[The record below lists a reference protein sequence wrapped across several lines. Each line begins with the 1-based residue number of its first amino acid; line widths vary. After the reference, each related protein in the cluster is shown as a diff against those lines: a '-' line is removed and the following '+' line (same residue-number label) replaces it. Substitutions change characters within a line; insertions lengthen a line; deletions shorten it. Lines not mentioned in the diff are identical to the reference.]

1 MKISEFLKQE
11 RQKRCLTQAE
21 MAKKLGVS
29 RANYTTYENSWVD
42 KNGYKRI
49 PSPTVIKKICKLTGC
64 SAEYVHEL
72 IENER
77 RAQMKNILLKSLL
90 LTNYRN
96 IENAKLEFDGDSKII
111 GENRIGKTNTLE
123 AIYYLFTDKLLD
135 GSSDI
140 SSIKPL
146 NDTKRE
152 VRVCGVF
159 DIDGKEVTIE
169 KQYGEKWVKTRG
181 CETPTMQGH
190 YTNYIFDG
198 VKQSTLKDYNK
209 LFSEEFGVTNDQF
222 SKIDFIQML
231 INPYYLGNLGES
243 LLWTE
248 LRAFIIELVGDVSDD
263 QVFAQNPKLSLVKE
277 DIEKHNGRLDQ
288 IKKKYANE
296 IDALKTTIA
305 GKNSQIEM
313 LEKTECPSEEQVA
326 VATKSIEES
335 ERKIN
340 ALSNKTVNNAS
351 VLIQEKIN
359 NKRAELNRLQI
370 QDYLNERDNSK
381 KAAIKKEIDSLQKEI
396 DKDLEAK
403 LEFSRELNKLE
414 NQIEDFNKSIEQS
427 NQKRGE
433 LLTKLKQ
440 CDERLS
446 NVDNQLEKVCPY
458 CGSPI
463 DEEKLEV
470 QRQKLIEDI
479 NKEKQSLI
487 AIGIEAKK
495 EREAASVSIKNLEF
509 KVNVIKEQ
517 QIKGCDL
524 EIERLNSQIEAK
536 KQELDEC
543 QEEFVKNPKIQELE
557 NQIAELEQ
565 ERDKAKLDYANGVQ
579 NNEELIFQEKEA
591 MKPFKKIVEDAN
603 YYSRQ
608 MEQAELIR
616 KDKESKEKELANTE
630 QKKELLNQFMYT
642 KLKMLDNNVSRVFG
656 KIKFQLIKENING
669 GFDAICKPYIY
680 DIEKDAST
688 DVSWKSGSKSE
699 RVVTGIAIV
708 DCVKQRLNLPNLPFL
723 FDEGGEISSD
733 TFATKFKTESQ
744 LICVKIEDDIKTPIV
759 APIKR

>member
-1 MKISEFLKQE
+1 
-11 RQKRCLTQAE
+11 
-21 MAKKLGVS
+21 
-29 RANYTTYENSWVD
+29 
-42 KNGYKRI
+42 
-49 PSPTVIKKICKLTGC
+49 
-64 SAEYVHEL
+64 
-72 IENER
+72 
-77 RAQMKNILLKSLL
+77 MKNILLKSLL

-159 DIDGKEVTIE
+159 DIDGKEVIIE

-181 CETPTMQGH
+181 CEKPTMQGH

-222 SKIDFIQML
+222 SKIDFVQML

-263 QVFAQNPKLSLVKE
+263 QVFAQSPKLSLVKE

-326 VATKSIEES
+326 VAKKSIEEH
-335 ERKIN
+335 EANILM
-340 ALSNKTVNNAS
+340 LSNKSVDNAS
-351 VLIQEKIN
+351 ALIKEKIV
-359 NKRAELNRLQI
+359 NKQSEINRLQV
-370 QDYLNERDNSK
+370 QDFQNQRDNSK
-381 KAAIKKEIDSLQKEI
+381 QSEIKKEISELEKAKTKNIDNKFELTMKEHGI
-396 DKDLEAK
+396 DREIKDKQDL
-403 LEFSRELNKLE
+403 
-414 NQIEDFNKSIEQS
+414 IERS
-427 NQKRGE
+427 NQSRTE
-433 LLTKLKQ
+433 LLIRLKE
-440 CDERLS
+440 CDEKLAS
-446 NVDNQLEKVCPY
+446 VDNHLEKVCPY

-463 DEEKLEV
+463 DEDKVEE
-470 QRQKLIEDI
+470 QRQKLIQQLNEA
-479 NKEKQSLI
+479 KQSLI
-487 AIGIEAKK
+487 
-495 EREAASVSIKNLEF
+495 
-509 KVNVIKEQ
+509 NVGIKEKKAREQ
-517 QIKGCDL
+517 ASLDIQSLQNDLLNIKQLIKECENNIDS
-524 EIERLNSQIEAK
+524 LNAQIEE
-536 KQELDEC
+536 KQKALDEC
-543 QEEFVKNPKIQELE
+543 EVEIVENPKIAQLKKEVEEL
-557 NQIAELEQ
+557 NAELQ
-565 ERDKAKLDYANGVQ
+565 QSQLDYQKGVQ
-579 NNEELIFQEKEA
+579 DNEQRVFEEKEA
-591 MKPFKKIVEDAN
+591 MKPYQKVLDDAT
-603 YYSRQ
+603 YYERQ

-630 QKKELLNQFMYT
+630 QKKEMLNQFIYT
-642 KLKMLDNNVSRVFG
+642 KLKMLDDNVAKVFG